1 VVERRNPF
9 APWAQPSPAT
19 AVSNLEK
26 RADMAARALDQA
38 QRDLAA
44 ARQRVP
50 DEDDEEMKAS
60 YRRGALA
67 ERERIRL
74 ILTSPVAARQTHLA
88 EAYAFDSDDSAD
100 KAIAMMKSCAAAA
113 SQRTAK
119 ETSDLIVLAGK
130 KARGDSP
137 AKPRPAQKFSWQ
149 RRSKASWPQRK
160 RGTKN
165 DRAHRI

>member
-1 VVERRNPF
+1 MVERRNPF

-88 EAYAFDSDDSAD
+88 KAYAFDSDDSAD

-130 KARGDSP
+130 KARGETTAGP
-137 AKPRPAQKFSWQ
+137 KVFVAATVEGILAAAK
-149 RRSKASWPQRK
+149 K
-160 RGTKN
+160 RDEK
-165 DRAHRI
+165 

>member
-1 VVERRNPF
+1 MVVRNPF
-9 APWAQPSPAT
+9 SPFFVAPAT

-119 ETSDLIVLAGK
+119 ETSDLIVLAARR
-130 KARGDSP
+130 ARGELP
-137 AKPRPAQKFSWQ
+137 CETTAGPKVFVAATVEGILAAAK
-149 RRSKASWPQRK
+149 K
-160 RGTKN
+160 RDEKN